1 MINAAYYSIRRR
13 FLNKNA
19 CILSGII
26 LLISCC
32 LFFFDIFAKNIL
44 KEDGYLVK
52 VTTDSLQVD
61 ILKLNPILKYDPK
74 ASISIKTTDRGYRV
88 DSDQVLNSKDKEVIT
103 QGVAIYHKMLYPNLD
118 YDLKIVDKLKGT
130 ANHYSY
136 IMTFLYFFMMN
147 FSAMMVQEVIAE
159 KENHLLEYLS
169 TIIKPNYLFIG
180 KVCIGVV
187 SVLIQLLIY
196 VIFFLLLLSLRQ
208 CYDEGKGLLKMLY
221 QWGLLNKEYANFK
234 VFFSQ
239 NRVSVKYLFCIFFY
253 MIASLYW
260 IQMFMLASTVSSQ
273 SIEEASMIQGPFY
286 LCLLFLYYLCMA
298 LQVKNYACLKWMGLC
313 PMLSSLLAPYLI
325 ITGTWHFW
333 EIILSFSSQ
342 ILFLFISRKV
352 FTRCYVKR
360 MFMRK

>member
-1 MINAAYYSIRRR
+1 
-13 FLNKNA
+13 
-19 CILSGII
+19 
-26 LLISCC
+26 
-32 LFFFDIFAKNIL
+32 
-44 KEDGYLVK
+44 
-52 VTTDSLQVD
+52 
-61 ILKLNPILKYDPK
+61 
-74 ASISIKTTDRGYRV
+74 
-88 DSDQVLNSKDKEVIT
+88 
-103 QGVAIYHKMLYPNLD
+103 MLYPNLD

-208 CYDEGKGLLKMLY
+208 FYDEGKGLLKMLY
-221 QWGLLNKEYANFK
+221 QWGLLNKEYASFK

-239 NRVSVKYLFCIFFY
+239 NKISMKYLFCIFFY

-298 LQVKNYACLKWMGLC
+298 LQVKNYACLKWLGLC

-342 ILFLFISRKV
+342 FSFCLSHE
-352 FTRCYVKR
+352 RCLPDA
-360 MFMRK
+360 M